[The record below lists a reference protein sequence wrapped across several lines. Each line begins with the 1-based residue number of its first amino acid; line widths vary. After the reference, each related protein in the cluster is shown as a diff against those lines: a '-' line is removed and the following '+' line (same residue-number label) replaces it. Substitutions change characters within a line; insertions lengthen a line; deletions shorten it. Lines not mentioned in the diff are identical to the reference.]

1 MDDRKSGAT
10 IRRRLRLVLAAA
22 LLAVSPLPAVADGS
36 PFLTPKERQDGL
48 EARLQQRID
57 SAVSGLEER
66 LAKTVID
73 AFDGKARDGA
83 LPRAVE
89 DAMARRMAATGAATG
104 ATPGRALP
112 SPGGGAPRL
121 PPLPNLTGAE
131 LVPAGATFVGCLDGR
146 AFFQDRSGTPFLI
159 DPRAF
164 PASPGGPS
172 SCAR

>member
-1 MDDRKSGAT
+1 M
-10 IRRRLRLVLAAA
+10 AAA
-22 LLAVSPLPAVADGS
+22 LLIASPLAVATAEES
-36 PFLTPKERQDGL
+36 PFLSPKERQDHL
-48 EARLQQRID
+48 EARIQQRID
-57 SAVSGLEER
+57 NAVSGLEER

-83 LPRAVE
+83 LPRAVD
-89 DAMARRMAATGAATG
+89 DAMARRMAATGGAASGRPPTG
-104 ATPGRALP
+104 
-112 SPGGGAPRL
+112 PGGNAPRL
-121 PPLPNLTGAE
+121 PPLPNLNGAE

>member
-1 MDDRKSGAT
+1 MIG
-10 IRRRLRLVLAAA
+10 RRLRIWVAAA
-22 LLAVSPLPAVADGS
+22 LLAASPLAAAGAEES
-36 PFLTPKERQDGL
+36 PFLSPRERQDTL
-48 EARLQQRID
+48 EAKLQQRID
-57 SAVSGLEER
+57 HAVSGLEER

-89 DAMARRMAATGAATG
+89 DAMARRMAATGG
-104 ATPGRALP
+104 ASGKPLSG
-112 SPGGGAPRL
+112 PGGNAPRL